1 MKPKVQFNLTVP
13 QEVRDEFRSIAARQT
28 LKSPDKI
35 VTSATLASAILC
47 EYIKHYQQEGKK
59 NGLK

>member
-1 MKPKVQFNLTVP
+1 MKNKVQFNLTVP

-28 LKSPDKI
+28 LKSPDKL
-35 VTSATLASAILC
+35 VTSATLASVILC
-47 EYIKHYQQEGKK
+47 EYIKNSQQGGEK